1 MQLSILSQLLL
12 RQSKIQAKGRTLK
25 FLRSILMR
33 RIKTHHWDPT
43 IGQEATNR
51 QDNEAAEPAG
61 DTKDVVIKAAD
72 ADAVVAAAEVGED
85 AASHG
90 HNLLP

>member
-1 MQLSILSQLLL
+1 
-12 RQSKIQAKGRTLK
+12 
-25 FLRSILMR
+25 MR

-61 DTKDVVIKAAD
+61 DTKDVVIKAEA
-72 ADAVVAAAEVGED
+72 ADAVVAAAEVGKD

-90 HNLLP
+90 QSLLPQDGIKVTSSHACLMTSVIKCEN